1 MAAGLAFPHCHDL
14 VGHDSVPPN
23 VAADDLPK
31 WAISFFIKCAGP
43 TPPCRRL
50 AHCENTFWFQQQ
62 LTWMLAQVEGRK
74 TVTCARM
81 KSNQPSAARS
91 SEAVISGLWIDWLR
105 TAALFLRVAASGWP
119 TFS

>member
-1 MAAGLAFPHCHDL
+1 MAAGLAFPPCHDL
-14 VGHDSVPPN
+14 VGHDSVPPK

-43 TPPCRRL
+43 APPCGRL

-74 TVTCARM
+74 IVTCARR

-91 SEAVISGLWIDWLR
+91 SEAVISGL
-105 TAALFLRVAASGWP
+105 
-119 TFS
+119 

>member
-14 VGHDSVPPN
+14 VGHDSVPPK

-62 LTWMLAQVEGRK
+62 LPWMLAQVEGRK
-74 TVTCARM
+74 TVTCARRM
-81 KSNQPSAARS
+81 
-91 SEAVISGLWIDWLR
+91 ISGLWIDWLR